1 MPVAPGSPGPTPWPL
16 TGRSEEI
23 AYVRGVRRGDDPPSV
38 LVLGGGQGV
47 GRSRLAHE
55 ALAEAGA
62 ERWLTERID
71 GAAATSAVPFGAI
84 AHLAPP
90 EAAGDPLR
98 LLASTADHLAQRAA
112 RRPLMVLVD
121 DAHQL
126 DEASLAVLRRV
137 ATVPRLFLLLTIRS
151 DVPVPAPLVALWKDG
166 LAHRVELQPL
176 SRDETYG
183 LVTAVLRAGVDPA
196 ALRWYWDNTL
206 GNPLYLRELLLADQ
220 AGATLR
226 EMGGTWARTEHGRG
240 GARRLGE
247 LVESRLGRIDPAWR
261 PALEALSLT
270 GPLPAGVVAGL
281 AAAGALDGLTDQ
293 GLLTTHAPGGG
304 RGGAAGSTVV
314 HLAHPIYGVV
324 LRDGLDPVRADRL
337 RRQVLDAFDA
347 LPDRSPS
354 ETVRLVTLRLDHG
367 VEVDTPQLVT
377 AARYAQAASS
387 QAVAE
392 RLRVGSSA
400 VDRIT
405 AAVADA
411 GSATPPP
418 SEEDLA
424 SAERLAAV
432 AWGRD
437 RAQAAGLALTTI
449 LIARGKADAAEKLV
463 TELEAQADAPA
474 DRAQL
479 ALARAALLFWV
490 RGRPDEALDVLRTAE
505 ATSVDPDAIRRLQ
518 RLRAGIALNVGQVGE
533 AVDVATRL
541 MDAAGPADPFGAL
554 AAATAAAGLT
564 LAGRPHDAV
573 AIVDRHLA
581 VAQAHVMDIPEAI
594 GQLLLARVQAA
605 RVLGD
610 LDSAEWFAYACYQ
623 TAADHGA
630 LGAMAVFVGALG
642 QVALD
647 RGRPLTATRRLREAE
662 VLLRERDSF
671 GYRPLVLAHLTMA
684 LAQSGG
690 AGDAAPVPP
699 PGPAAGHE
707 RFFDAD
713 LLLADA
719 WRLAADGRLDH
730 AVATAL
736 AAAERARAAGLAP
749 AEALALHAVVRFGNP
764 GPVVARARELAVA
777 VGSPFLDA
785 CAAHAAAAAAADG
798 TGLDDVAASFAGLG
812 ARLLAAEAADA
823 AAVIHDRQGDRGAA
837 YRSRA
842 RSKAS
847 AEDCEGATTPALRLA
862 ARAPLLTAREHEVAV
877 LAAGGLTS
885 KAVAERLVVS
895 PRTVESHLYRIFA
908 KLGVED
914 RSQLADVLGIET
926 P

>member
-1 MPVAPGSPGPTPWPL
+1 M
-16 TGRSEEI
+16 GR
-23 AYVRGVRRGDDPPSV
+23 VRRGEDPPSV
-38 LVLGGGQGV
+38 LVLGGAQGV
-47 GRSRLAHE
+47 GKSRFARE
-55 ALAEAGA
+55 ALAEARA
-62 ERWLTERID
+62 LRWLTERID

-90 EAAGDPLR
+90 DAAHDPLR
-98 LLASTADHLAQRAA
+98 LLVSTADHLGQRAA
-112 RRPLMVLVD
+112 RCPLMVLVD

-151 DVPVPAPLVALWKDG
+151 DVPVPAPVVALWKDN

-176 SRDETYG
+176 SRDETYS

-226 EMGGTWARTEHGRG
+226 EVDGTWARTEHGRG
-240 GARRLGE
+240 GTRRLRE
-247 LVESRLGRIDPAWR
+247 LVQGRLGRIDPAWL
-261 PALEALSLT
+261 PTLEALSLT
-270 GPLPAGVVAGL
+270 GPLPAEAVASLAPDGGL
-281 AAAGALDGLTDQ
+281 DRLTEQ
-293 GLLTTHAPGGG
+293 GLLTTHAPEGG
-304 RGGAAGSTVV
+304 RSDAAGSVVV

-324 LRDGLDPVRADRL
+324 LRDGLDPVRAERL
-337 RRQVLDAFDA
+337 RRRVLDTLGAR
-347 LPDRSPS
+347 PDRSPS
-354 ETVRLVTLRLDHG
+354 EIVRLVTLRLDHG

-377 AARYAQAASS
+377 AARYAQAAFS

-411 GSATPPP
+411 GSSARP
-418 SEEDLA
+418 SEDDLA
-424 SAERLAAV
+424 SAERLATA
-432 AWGRD
+432 AWERD

-449 LIARGKADAAEKLV
+449 LVARGKAGAAEKLV
-463 TELEAQADAPA
+463 TELEASAAAPA

-490 RGRPDEALDVLRTAE
+490 RGRPEEALDVLRAAE
-505 ATSVDPDAIRRLQ
+505 ATSADADAIRRLQ

-533 AVDVATRL
+533 AVDVATQL
-541 MDAAGPADPFGAL
+541 MDAAGPSEPFGAL
-554 AAATAAAGLT
+554 AAATAAAGLA
-564 LAGRPHDAV
+564 LAGRPHEAI
-573 AIVDRHLA
+573 AIVDDHLA
-581 VAQAHVMDIPEAI
+581 VAQANALDIPEAV
-594 GQLLLARVQAA
+594 GQLLLARVYAA

-610 LDSAEWFAYACYQ
+610 LDGAEWFAYACYQ
-623 TAADHGA
+623 SAADQGA

-642 QVALD
+642 QIALD

-671 GYRPLVLAHLTMA
+671 GYRPLVMAHLTMA
-684 LAQSGG
+684 LAQSGV
-690 AGDAAPVPP
+690 APGDGDPVPQ

-707 RFFDAD
+707 RFFDTD

-730 AVATAL
+730 AVPRAL
-736 AAAERARAAGLAP
+736 AAAERAGAAGLAP
-749 AEALALHAVVRFGNP
+749 AEALALHAVVRFGDP
-764 GPVVARARELAVA
+764 ALVAPRAQELAVA
-777 VGSPFLDA
+777 VGSPLLDA
-785 CAAHAAAAAAADG
+785 CSAHAVAAAAADG
-798 TGLDDVAASFAGLG
+798 KSLDDVAAAFAGLG
-812 ARLLAAEAADA
+812 ARLLAAESAAE
-823 AAVIHDRQGDRGAA
+823 AAVIHDRQDNTGAA
-837 YRSRA
+837 HRSRA
-842 RSKAS
+842 RSLALAK
-847 AEDCEGATTPALRLA
+847 DCEGATTPALRLA
-862 ARAPLLTAREHEVAV
+862 LRAPLLTSREHEVAV
-877 LAAGGLTS
+877 LATGGLTS
-885 KAVAERLVVS
+885 KAIAERLVVS
-895 PRTVESHLYRIFA
+895 PRTVESHMYRIFA
-908 KLGVED
+908 KLGIEN
-914 RSQLADVLGIET
+914 RSQLADVLDIEA